1 MEVTKEDE
9 MIFIAITIPMWLF
22 LAVIGI
28 SLYFPRIYEQIG
40 WILELMLASMLF
52 WLMPLIL
59 LWEEISKHKKLLS
72 IIIIGVLFMLIIYIV
87 I

>member
-9 MIFIAITIPMWLF
+9 LIFIAITIPMWLF
-22 LAVIGI
+22 LAVIGV

-52 WLMPLIL
+52 WFMPLIL

-72 IIIIGVLFMLIIYIV
+72 IIIIGVLLIIIYIV
-87 I
+87 T